1 MIIELVKTRIPQRFG
16 LDAKTARQIGP
27 QNLSKLVIE
36 EAIAKAR
43 AELSERAELTADW
56 VIDELRKLA
65 GADLAVVLQIIPAA
79 VKRAAFPR

>member
-1 MIIELVKTRIPQRFG
+1 M
-16 LDAKTARQIGP
+16 
-27 QNLSKLVIE
+27 
-36 EAIAKAR
+36 

-79 VKRAAFPR
+79 VKRAALVDLGRHLGLFEIKHRINGKIELEVKSSARGEE